1 MDLRIIEKF
10 NFVDNI
16 KPFATSLIILII
28 SFFLIRLVMFLTGKV
43 IEITKF
49 NEQREQTI
57 KSVID
62 SLFSYFILTFAVL
75 NILSEFGLIRK
86 TTVLTGA
93 GIITLVAGL
102 GAQNLIKDIIN
113 GFFIL
118 FERQMKV
125 GDFVSINEQYLGTV
139 EEIGLRATAIREW
152 SMKKVYIPNG
162 EIKTLKNY
170 FKERARVIL
179 EVVVPFE
186 EDQELVEKTLKE
198 VCSYIN
204 ETYADKLYH
213 IGNISYAEFSLYGI
227 MSLDG
232 KAGGAKYIIT
242 GVVNPHAQWL
252 LRNRAYEHILRVFRE
267 KNIRI
272 AYPTVEIRQ
281 KPSVDEFLPHDLQE
295 EIKMDDLRK
304 E

>member
-1 MDLRIIEKF
+1 MDLSIIQKF
-10 NFVDNI
+10 NFIDNI
-16 KPFATSLIILII
+16 KPFATSLLILII
-28 SFFLIRLVMFLTGKV
+28 SFFLIRFVMILTSKA

-49 NEQREQTI
+49 NEQREKTI
-57 KSVID
+57 KSIID

-118 FERQMKV
+118 FERQMRV

-186 EDQELVEKTLKE
+186 EDHQLVESTLRE

-204 ETYADKLYH
+204 ETYADKLYR

-232 KAGGAKYIIT
+232 KEGGAKYIIT
-242 GVVNPHAQWL
+242 GVVNPHSQWL
-252 LRNRAYEHILRVFRE
+252 LRNRAYEHILKVFRQ
-267 KNIRI
+267 KQIRI
-272 AYPTVEIRQ
+272 AYPTIRINQ
-281 KPSVDEFLPHDLQE
+281 PTSTELNTQSDLLE
-295 EIKMDDLRK
+295 KIETDDLPK
-304 E
+304 K